1 MNLPFAKTCPSNR
14 SSLLSK
20 RARRSLACA
29 ALLPMLS
36 LGAVN
41 GWAQA
46 TAAAAAASRP
56 APTAATTAQPGVQ
69 LSAHVREDITR
80 HRAMAAAHDAA
91 ARCLESGRSE
101 AQCVKDL
108 QAACKGLAIGKHCG
122 MRHEH

>member
-1 MNLPFAKTCPSNR
+1 MNLPLRKTRPSTCPTSAGTR
-14 SSLLSK
+14 L
-20 RARRSLACA
+20 RHGFACA
-29 ALLPMLS
+29 ALLSMLS

-41 GWAQA
+41 AWAQA
-46 TAAAAAASRP
+46 AVPAAAASRP
-56 APTAATTAQPGVQ
+56 AAASAQPSAK
-69 LSAHVREDITR
+69 LSDHVRQDITR